1 MKKPEGGVLQNFHRC
16 TTNEHVKTIV
26 ESRLTAGVSNMP
38 HHFRYKWGH
47 HAIDTNRHR
56 VDGPWNPGLGNVP
69 SDSLYDTMYINHYVL
84 QSMEDYKSKMQR
96 GSGDGNRKSIEF
108 FNRTDESMDRDC
120 EHLF

>member
-1 MKKPEGGVLQNFHRC
+1 M
-16 TTNEHVKTIV
+16 
-26 ESRLTAGVSNMP
+26 
-38 HHFRYKWGH
+38 
-47 HAIDTNRHR
+47 DTNRHR

-69 SDSLYDTMYINHYVL
+69 PDSLYDTMYINHYVL